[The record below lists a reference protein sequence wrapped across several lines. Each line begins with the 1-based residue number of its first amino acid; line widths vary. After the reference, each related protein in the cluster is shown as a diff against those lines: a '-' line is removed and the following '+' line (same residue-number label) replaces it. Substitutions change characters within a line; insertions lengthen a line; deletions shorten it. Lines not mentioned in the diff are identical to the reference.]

1 MVECLLYTQNVG
13 SSILS
18 SRTNFMEEKILKDL
32 KTLRDNL
39 EQEAQEAR
47 KHGGTMAMKL
57 GSRVQIIQNAINY
70 IELYER
76 IQKT

>member
-1 MVECLLYTQNVG
+1 MK
-13 SSILS
+13 
-18 SRTNFMEEKILKDL
+18 EKILKDL

>member
-1 MVECLLYTQNVG
+1 MSALHAECRQFDPVIAHHL
-13 SSILS
+13 
-18 SRTNFMEEKILKDL
+18 MKEKILKDL

-47 KHGGTMAMKL
+47 KHGGAMAMKL

>member
-70 IELYER
+70 IESYER
-76 IQKT
+76 TQKT

>member
-1 MVECLLYTQNVG
+1 MK
-13 SSILS
+13 
-18 SRTNFMEEKILKDL
+18 EKILKDL

-57 GSRVQIIQNAINY
+57 GSRVEIIQNAINY